1 LGAMSMFSDYRYFF
15 TESVEIGGKTI
26 LSDTGQIEAALW
38 LPHWFWAALILLIST
53 GMVGASLKYALS
65 DKRRL
70 ALRHKR
76 PANVLQFKRTSDRD
90 R

>member
-1 LGAMSMFSDYRYFF
+1 M
-15 TESVEIGGKTI
+15 

-38 LPHWFWAALILLIST
+38 LPHWVWASLILLTSA

-70 ALRHKR
+70 SRQPKR
-76 PANVLQFKRTSDRD
+76 PANVLQFKRTDRD
-90 R
+90 